1 MLTMNNEEY
10 LPKEKAIYKAVL
22 ELFEE
27 GADINSLTVAE
38 ITGRAGIGKGTA
50 YEYFSG
56 KEEMIAKAF
65 FYNGELFCRQL
76 YEGVC
81 KEKNLS
87 DKVNFVLLEME
98 NQVARMDCIFRL
110 LHMLSENSSVSKWIR
125 ELLKQKKLSEE
136 VPVAGLIRQI
146 LYDELGGRKVPS
158 EENMTYLVFSIY
170 SRVFCYGMM
179 MKAEIYKK
187 REQRETARRLTSQGI
202 CREVE
207 EILAMPDQ
215 LKPDASD
222 KISG

>member
-1 MLTMNNEEY
+1 MSREEY
-10 LPKEKAIYKAVL
+10 LPKEKAVYKAVI

-27 GADINSLTVAE
+27 GADINNLTVAE

-65 FYNGELFCRQL
+65 FYNGEMFCNQL
-76 YEGVC
+76 YEGVSR
-81 KEKNLS
+81 EKTLYN
-87 DKVNFVLLEME
+87 KVNFVLLEME
-98 NQVARMDCIFRL
+98 NQVARMGCIFRL
-110 LHMLSENSSVSKWIR
+110 LHMLSENSSVSRWIR

-146 LYDELGGRKVPS
+146 LYDELDGREMPS
-158 EENMTYLVFSIY
+158 EENMTYLVCSIY
-170 SRVFCYGMM
+170 SRVFCYGML

-187 REQRETARRLTSQGI
+187 KEKRETMRRLTCQGI

-207 EILAMPDQ
+207 EIFTLERY
-215 LKPDASD
+215 
-222 KISG
+222 